1 MIIPMHKYSFLIYHA
16 EYSKFLDELKR
27 MGVLHIIESDNE
39 PTLSIQDDYRLAN
52 DVTKT
57 IKFLKTEK
65 SEEAKSS
72 ADIPTD
78 GAAMM
83 AAVKDIQ
90 SNLEQL
96 NQQHNALDKEL
107 KQLQPWGAFSHDS
120 IERLQADAGLTA
132 KFYYCASRKFDA
144 SWEQDYSVGIIT
156 EERGYIY
163 FVLFLEEGEIA
174 PELDAEEIRLPKES
188 LSEVQALLNNVST
201 EKGQLQNRLK
211 VLANS
216 GVEILEHYLLEVQ
229 DKIASESAQLHTSDQ
244 VEGAVKMLEGWVPE
258 SRIEE
263 LEGELEKAGV
273 FYQKASCKHDEKPPV
288 LLKNNPF
295 NKLFE
300 MISNLYSLPN
310 YSELDLTPFLAPFY
324 LLFFGFCFSDAGYGL
339 LFVAVASYFKM
350 KKPESPAILS
360 LIQLLGASTMFFGI
374 LGGTFFGIELY
385 NTNLPVYRDLAE
397 SMKASGITVQDI
409 MFKASLGLGVIQ
421 ILFGMF
427 LRAVKT
433 TKQLGFKF
441 AISTL
446 GWAFLIIFSG
456 VNYYL
461 SSKGIVEFGNIPYYV
476 VASLCG
482 VAIFFMNTPG
492 KSLLLNFGTGLWDT
506 YNTVVGGVGDLLSY
520 VRLFALG
527 LASAILGLVFNDLA
541 LKLVNPEAG
550 FIMQGVGII
559 LMLVVLVIG
568 HAINIFMSGLGS
580 MVHPLR
586 LTFVEFYKNAG
597 FEGGGKA
604 YNPFRKQTN

>member
-1 MIIPMHKYSFLIYHA
+1 MIIPMHKYSFLVFHA
-16 EYSKFLDELKR
+16 DYSGFLDDLKQ
-27 MGVLHIIESDNE
+27 MGVVHIIESDNE
-39 PTLSIQDDYRLAN
+39 PTISIQDNYRLVN
-52 DVTKT
+52 EVNKT
-57 IKFLKTEK
+57 IKFLKGEKTE
-65 SEEAKSS
+65 ETVVS
-72 ADIPTD
+72 ADVPND
-78 GAAMM
+78 GASMM
-83 AAVKDIQ
+83 ETVKEMQ
-90 SNLEQL
+90 VRLEHL

-107 KQLQPWGAFSHDS
+107 KQLQPWGVFSHDS
-120 IERLQADAGLTA
+120 IERLKVDAGLTTR
-132 KFYYCASRKFDA
+132 FYYCAARKFDA
-144 SWEQDYSVGIIT
+144 SWEQDYNIGLIS
-156 EERGYIY
+156 EERGYTY
-163 FVLFLEEGEIA
+163 FVLFLESGEEA

-188 LSEVQALLNNVST
+188 LADVKALI
-201 EKGQLQNRLK
+201 EKIVKEKEQLQIQLK
-211 VLANS
+211 GLANA
-216 GVEILEHYLLEVQ
+216 GIEVLEQYLLELQ
-229 DKIASESAQLHTSDQ
+229 DVIATESAQLHTSEQ

-258 SRIEE
+258 TKVAD
-263 LEGELEKAGV
+263 LEKRLDEEGV
-273 FYQKASCKHDEKPPV
+273 FYMKEPCKQGEKPPV

-295 NKLFE
+295 NRLFE
-300 MISNLYSLPN
+300 MISKLYSLPN

-339 LFVAVASYFKM
+339 LFVAVASFFKM
-350 KKPESPAILS
+350 KKPDAKAILS
-360 LIQLLGASTMFFGI
+360 LIQLLGASTMLFGL

-385 NTNLPVYRDLAE
+385 KTNLPVYRDLAAMME
-397 SMKASGITVQDI
+397 ASGVTVQDI

-427 LRAVKT
+427 LRAAKT
-433 TKQLGFKF
+433 TKQMGFKY

-456 VNYYL
+456 VNYFL
-461 SSKGIVEFGNIPYYV
+461 SSKGIVEFGNVAYYV
-476 VASLCG
+476 IAGVCG
-482 VAIFFMNTPG
+482 IAIFFMNTPG
-492 KSLLLNFGTGLWDT
+492 KGLLLNFGTGLWDA

-550 FIMQGVGII
+550 IVMQGVGII
-559 LMLVVLVIG
+559 LMLVVLVVG

>member
-16 EYSKFLDELKR
+16 EYSKFLDELKQ
-27 MGVLHIIESDNE
+27 MGVVHIIESENE

-65 SEEAKSS
+65 SEEATSS
-72 ADIPTD
+72 ADIPSD
-78 GAAMM
+78 GASMM

-90 SNLEQL
+90 SALEQL

-107 KQLQPWGAFSHDS
+107 KQLAPWGEFSHDS
-120 IERLQADAGLTA
+120 IERLQSDAGLTA

-144 SWEQDYSVGIIT
+144 SWEQDYSVGVIT

-163 FVLFLEEGEIA
+163 FVLFLEAGEIA

-188 LSEVQALLNNVST
+188 LTEVQALLNKISS
-201 EKGQLQNRLK
+201 EKDQLQDRLTA
-211 VLANS
+211 LAND
-216 GVEILEHYLLEVQ
+216 GVEILEHYLLELQ
-229 DKIASESAQLHTSDQ
+229 DKIALESAQLHTSDQ
-244 VEGAVKMLEGWVPE
+244 VDGTVKMLEGWVPE

-263 LEGELEKAGV
+263 LEGELERGGV
-273 FYQKASCKHDEKPPV
+273 FYQKTHCKPGEKPPV

-339 LFVAVASYFKM
+339 LFVAVATYFKM

-385 NTNLPVYRDLAE
+385 NTNLPIYRDLAE

-427 LRAVKT
+427 LRAAKT

-456 VNYYL
+456 GNYFL

-482 VAIFFMNTPG
+482 IAIFFMNTPG
-492 KSLLLNFGTGLWDT
+492 KSLLLNFGTGLWDA

-550 FIMQGVGII
+550 IIMQGVGII